1 MSLQKYKQTR
11 TAVILCGGK
20 GTRLGS
26 ITKKIP
32 KTLVKINDKPIIWY
46 ILKTLKNNNFNH
58 FILPIGYKGD
68 QIKKYIQ
75 KENFN
80 EFNIKIVSTGVNTP
94 IAKRIFKIKKFI
106 SSENFLLLNG
116 DAIFDFNIN
125 KIFLNHQNKNND
137 FTLISS
143 EITYPYGTIGVK
155 NNRVVD
161 FRRNLV
167 YEAVKVRNKNNYIAY
182 NYTGMSIINTKK
194 LLQNCKIFKN
204 SSNFEIDLFPFFITK
219 YKSNIVKSKGFWH
232 SIDNVKDLIAINNKK
247 LSIEKYIK
255 LSKIKKKLNR

>member
-1 MSLQKYKQTR
+1 MSKNR

-20 GTRLGS
+20 GTRLGL
-26 ITKKIP
+26 IGRKFP
-32 KTLVKINDKPIIWY
+32 KTLVKAQKKEILWY
-46 ILKTLKNNNFNH
+46 ILRILKKNNFNH
-58 FILPIGYKGD
+58 IILPTGYKSKL
-68 QIKKYIQ
+68 IKQFIIKNHKIIS
-75 KENFN
+75 
-80 EFNIKIVSTGVNTP
+80 NIDLVETGINTN
-94 IAKRIFKIKKFI
+94 IGKRIYLIKEKILSK
-106 SSENFLLLNG
+106 NFLLLNG